1 MIRPA
6 VVLLVLSAAGVGAAA
21 GPSGFRFEPDAQVEL
36 RRLWSESRA
45 SGMERVACLAGTM
58 NDDSVWVTGVRVL
71 EGWADSLMISA
82 GRSLEECHPPE
93 WVGTVHTHIA
103 LHGGQPYS
111 RFSGADRGVNT
122 LWWRRWSVDG
132 TFCVLF
138 TEQDAY
144 CEVDGPHGLRIFPH
158 ASY

>member
-6 VVLLVLSAAGVGAAA
+6 VALLLAVAAGAGSAV
-21 GPSGFRFEPDAQVEL
+21 GPSGFRFEPYAQVEL
-36 RRLWSESRA
+36 RRLWAASRES
-45 SGMERVACLAGTM
+45 GQERVACLAGVM
-58 NDDSVWVTGVRVL
+58 DEDSVRVTGVQAL
-71 EGWADSLMISA
+71 DTWADSLMISA
-82 GRSLEECHPPE
+82 SQPLEQCHPPE

-103 LHGGQPYS
+103 LRGGQPYS
-111 RFSGADRGVNT
+111 TFSGADRGVNT

-138 TEQDAY
+138 TDKDAY

-158 ASY
+158 AVY

>member
-1 MIRPA
+1 MIRPMVA
-6 VVLLVLSAAGVGAAA
+6 VLLAAVAGAGSAA
-21 GPSGFRFEPDAQVEL
+21 GPSGFRFEPYAQVEL
-36 RRLWSESRA
+36 RRLWSASRES
-45 SGMERVACLAGTM
+45 GQERVACLAGVM
-58 NDDSVWVTGVRVL
+58 DDDSVRVTGVHAL
-71 EGWADSLMISA
+71 EGWADSLMTSA

-103 LHGGQPYS
+103 LRGGQPYS
-111 RFSGADRGVNT
+111 TFSGADRGVNT
-122 LWWRRWSVDG
+122 LWWRRWSADG

-158 ASY
+158 ARY

>member
-1 MIRPA
+1 MVAI
-6 VVLLVLSAAGVGAAA
+6 LLAAAAGAGSAA
-21 GPSGFRFEPDAQVEL
+21 GPSGFRFEPYAQVEL
-36 RRLWSESRA
+36 RKLWSASRES
-45 SGMERVACLAGTM
+45 GQERVACLAGVM
-58 NDDSVWVTGVRVL
+58 DEDSVRVTGVHAL
-71 EGWADSLMISA
+71 DTWADSLMISA
-82 GRSLEECHPPE
+82 SQSLEECHPPE

-103 LHGGQPYS
+103 LRGGRPYS
-111 RFSGADRGVNT
+111 TFSGADRGVNT